1 MYGLVFIALPEIAT
15 FCGPFSNLWSGQLAA
30 IMQRAEMKSGVLGV
44 IVDASAARGAR
55 FRHRHW
61 MAAGS
66 NWTTFAG

>member
-1 MYGLVFIALPEIAT
+1 LNSNIPET
-15 FCGPFSNLWSGQLAA
+15 NQQHLTA